1 MKTETIKKIITICK
15 SPAAKLFY
23 MCLSLIL
30 MAALCILSA
39 KSVEVKPTEG
49 TAAEVKQETETITE
63 ELPLYAQAAVL
74 LDAESG
80 RVLYSKNGDQ
90 VLAMASTTKIMTC
103 ILALENGNLDDTV
116 TVSAYAA
123 GMPKVKLYI
132 REGETYTLR
141 DLLYSLMLES
151 HNDSAVA
158 IAEHIGGSVEGFA
171 KMMNEKAK
179 ELDCDGTL
187 FLTPN
192 GLDATLGETGQF
204 HSTTATD
211 LARIMAYCVN
221 QSEKKEE
228 FLKITQ
234 TQDYAFTNSAG
245 RSFSCH
251 NHNALLSIMEGAV
264 SGKTGFTN
272 KAGYCYAG
280 AVKRDDRLFTVALLA
295 CGWPNHKTYKWADCK
310 TLFQY
315 GFDTYH
321 YQDIF
326 EEHTFPP
333 IEVCEGIPGEQDP
346 FHQAYV
352 ELKPKEEEACLRV
365 LLKDTDE
372 VEVRCLV
379 PETLQAPIRAGAEVG
394 SIVYTLN
401 GEVIHSIPVVTVS
414 AVEKK
419 NQPWITR
426 FVFQR
431 FLL

>member
-1 MKTETIKKIITICK
+1 MKKIITLCK

-23 MCLSLIL
+23 MCMSLVVML
-30 MAALCILSA
+30 MLCILSA
-39 KSVEVKPTEG
+39 QNAETE
-49 TAAEVKQETETITE
+49 TAGEAVAVTQQETEPAVE
-63 ELPLYAQAAVL
+63 ELSLYAQAAVL

-80 RVLYSKNGDQ
+80 RVLYSKNGDE
-90 VLAMASTTKIMTC
+90 VLAMASTTKILTC
-103 ILALENGNLDDTV
+103 ILALENGNLDDSV

-123 GMPKVKLYI
+123 SMPKVKLYI

-158 IAEHIGGSVEGFA
+158 IAEHIGGSVEGFT
-171 KMMNEKAK
+171 KMMNDKAR
-179 ELDCDGTL
+179 ELGCDSSL

-221 QSEKKEE
+221 GSEKKEE

-234 TQDYAFTNSAG
+234 TQDYSFTNSAG

-251 NHNALLSIMEGAV
+251 NHNALLSIMEGTI

-272 KAGYCYAG
+272 KAGYCYVG
-280 AVKRDDRLFTVALLA
+280 AVKRDDRIFTVALLA
-295 CGWPNHKTYKWADCK
+295 CGWPNHKTYKWKDCQ

-315 GFDTYH
+315 GFETYH
-321 YQDIF
+321 YQNVWK
-326 EEHTFPP
+326 EQTFTP
-333 IEVCEGIPGEQDP
+333 VKVKEGIPKERDP

-352 ELKPKEEEACLRV
+352 EVKPKEEEKSVRV
-365 LLKDTDE
+365 LLKDTDQ

-379 PETLQAPIRAGAEVG
+379 PQTLEAPVQAGTEVG

-401 GEVIHSIPVVTVS
+401 GEVIHCTPIVTVET
-414 AVEKK
+414 VNKK
-419 NQPWITR
+419 NQSWITH
-426 FVFQR
+426 FIIKQ